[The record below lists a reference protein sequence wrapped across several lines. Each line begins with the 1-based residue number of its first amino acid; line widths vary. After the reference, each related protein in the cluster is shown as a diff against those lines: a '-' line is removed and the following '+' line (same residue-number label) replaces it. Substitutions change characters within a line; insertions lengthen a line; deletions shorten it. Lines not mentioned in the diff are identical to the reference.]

1 VTRGGNPSADAAQ
14 LLPLAVSRPQD
25 ALLAARSVLAG
36 QLSSYDASLAHHAIG
51 IVLRDRGDLRG
62 AVAELRT
69 GVRLARASGQPE
81 READVQATL
90 GATLAWTGRSR
101 QGLAILDGAL
111 EASHGDLTGRVLMRR
126 ATILKHLGRF
136 HEAHRDL
143 NRALPYL
150 RRAGDTVWEARSLTW
165 RAEVFLGLGLPGR
178 AAADFARA
186 EELLATTGQDLEY
199 AKARH
204 NRGLAALSRGD
215 LPAALSYFDEAGNR
229 YGTLGETIPELT
241 IDRCS
246 ALLAAGLAAEAAR
259 EADTALSQIPTE
271 GWIAYKKAELLFSA
285 ATAAL
290 AAGLPVGAA
299 DRARQARRLFRA
311 QQRAIWAARSD
322 LVLAQARYMAGER
335 SAALLRHAE
344 RVAARL
350 EASRDGEAMH
360 AHLLAG
366 RVALSRGRAAEAG
379 QHLERA
385 ARSRRRRPPL
395 TRSVAWLARA
405 LQADARGDARATVAA
420 CTRGLDALEEHQMTL
435 GATELRAYGTA
446 HGAELATL
454 AQRVAL
460 SRNDARRLL
469 LWSERWRA
477 TALAVPSTPTRH
489 DRKLAAELEALRSV
503 SRLLQSG
510 EMAAARRNA
519 LERERRRLEAA
530 VQARTRR
537 SPGGAGRPSSPGPGG
552 SPGPGIREF
561 DLDELFA
568 ELGETRLVEI
578 VYVDGVRHVIVVADR
593 RMRVYPV
600 GGDPHPEVQL
610 NRFVLRRLAH
620 GPPRPGDERL
630 LPHRG
635 RALETSLLGSAAADL
650 GDGPVIVVPAGRLGP
665 VPWTLMPSLRD
676 RPVTVAPSAFSW
688 LRARR
693 RQPPS
698 QRRVALVAGPRLATG
713 GAEIAQLRD
722 KYPDAVLLGQGSATA
737 RDVLRALDGA
747 WLAHIA
753 AHGTF
758 RADNPLFSSI
768 QLDDGPLTVHDLE
781 RLGRAPYRIVLSGCD
796 SGVAAPVGADELLG
810 LVSSLVPLGAAGIV
824 ASIVPVND
832 QAAVPLMLAL
842 HDALQKEVTLAE
854 ALLAAREATVGDPL
868 AEATAHSFLALGA

>member
-1 VTRGGNPSADAAQ
+1 VTGGGNSPADPAR
-14 LLPLAVSRPQD
+14 LLPLAVSRPRD
-25 ALLAARSVLAG
+25 ALLAARSLLAG
-36 QLSSYDASLAHHAIG
+36 QPSAYDASLAHQAIG

-62 AVAELRT
+62 ALAELRMA
-69 GVRLARASGQPE
+69 VRLARASGQPE
-81 READVQATL
+81 REVDVQATL
-90 GATLAWTGRSR
+90 GLTLAWTGHSR
-101 QGLAILDGAL
+101 QGLAILDRAV
-111 EASHGDLTGRVLMRR
+111 EASHGGLAGRVLMRR
-126 ATILKHLGRF
+126 ASIFKHLGRF
-136 HEAHRDL
+136 HEAHQDL
-143 NRALPYL
+143 SRALAHL
-150 RRAGDTVWEARSLTW
+150 RRAGDTVWEARSVTW

-178 AAADFARA
+178 AAADFGRA
-186 EELLATTGQDLEY
+186 EELFATTGQEFEY
-199 AKARH
+199 AMARH
-204 NRGLAALSRGD
+204 NLGLVALSRGD
-215 LPAALSYFDEAGNR
+215 LPEALTYFDEAGSR
-229 YGTLGETIPELT
+229 YDALGATVPELT

-259 EADTALSQIPTE
+259 ETDTALSRIPP
-271 GWIAYKKAELLFSA
+271 GGGAAYKKAELLFAA

-290 AAGLPVGAA
+290 AAGHPADAA

-311 QQRAIWAARSD
+311 QQRAIWEARAD
-322 LVLAQARYMAGER
+322 LVLAQARYAAGER

-350 EASRDGEAMH
+350 DTSRDGQAIH

-366 RVALSRGRAAEAG
+366 RLALSRGCAAEAG

-405 LQADARGDARATVAA
+405 LQADARDDARATVAA
-420 CTRGLDALEEHQMTL
+420 CTRGLDALEEHQVTL

-460 SRNDARRLL
+460 RRGDAQRLL

-489 DRKLAAELEALRSV
+489 DRELAAELEALRSV

-519 LERERRRLEAA
+519 LERERRRLETT

-537 SPGGAGRPSSPGPGG
+537 APGGAGRASSPRPDG
-552 SPGPGIREF
+552 SPRPGVRES

-578 VYVDGVRHVIVVADR
+578 VYVDGVRHVIVVAGR
-593 RMRVYPV
+593 RIRLYPV
-600 GGDPHPEVQL
+600 SGDPHSEVRL

-620 GPPRPGDERL
+620 RSARPGDERL

-635 RALETSLLGSAAADL
+635 RALESSLLGSAAADL
-650 GDGPVIVVPAGRLGP
+650 GDGPVVVVPDSRLGP

-676 RPVTVAPSAFSW
+676 RPVTVAPSAFTW

-693 RQPPS
+693 RQPPVE
-698 QRRVALVAGPRLATG
+698 RRVTLVAGPRLATR
-713 GAEIAQLRD
+713 GAEVAQLRD
-722 KYPDAVLLGQGSATA
+722 RYPDAVLLGQGSARA
-737 RDVLRALDGA
+737 GDVLRALDGA

-781 RLGRAPYRIVLSGCD
+781 RLGRAPYQMVLSSCD
-796 SGVAAPVGADELLG
+796 SGVAAAVGADELLG

-832 QAAVPLMLAL
+832 RAAVPLMLAL
-842 HDALQKEVTLAE
+842 HDALQKEVTLPE
-854 ALLAAREATVGDPL
+854 ALLAARQATVGDPL

>member
-1 VTRGGNPSADAAQ
+1 VTGGGNSPADPAR
-14 LLPLAVSRPQD
+14 LLPLALSRPQD
-25 ALLAARSVLAG
+25 ALLAARSLLAD
-36 QLSSYDASLAHHAIG
+36 QPSAYDASLAHQAIG
-51 IVLRDRGDLRG
+51 IVLRDRGELRG
-62 AVAELRT
+62 ALAELRT
-69 GVRLARASGQPE
+69 AVRLARASGQPE
-81 READVQATL
+81 REVDVQATL
-90 GATLAWTGRSR
+90 GLTIAWTGRSR
-101 QGLAILDGAL
+101 QGLAILDRAV
-111 EASHGDLTGRVLMRR
+111 EASHGDLAGRVLMRR
-126 ATILKHLGRF
+126 ASILKHLGRF
-136 HEAHRDL
+136 HEAHEDL
-143 NRALPYL
+143 SRALPYL
-150 RRAGDTVWEARSLTW
+150 RRAGDTVWEARSVSW
-165 RAEVFLGLGLPGR
+165 RAEVFLELGLPGR
-178 AAADFARA
+178 AAADFAHA
-186 EELLATTGQDLEY
+186 EELFATTGQEFEY
-199 AKARH
+199 ALARH
-204 NRGLAALSRGD
+204 NLGLVALSRGD
-215 LPAALSYFDEAGNR
+215 LPEALAYFDEAR
-229 YGTLGETIPELT
+229 SRHDALGVTNPDLA

-259 EADTALSQIPTE
+259 ETDAALSRIPRQ
-271 GWIAYKKAELLFSA
+271 GWIAYKKAELLFAA

-290 AAGLPVGAA
+290 AAGHPVNAA
-299 DRARQARRLFRA
+299 DRARQARRLFRT
-311 QQRAIWAARSD
+311 QQRAIWEARAH
-322 LVLAQARYMAGER
+322 LVLAQARYAAGER
-335 SAALLRHAE
+335 SATLLRHAE

-350 EASRDGEAMH
+350 DASRDGQAMH

-366 RVALSRGRAAEAG
+366 RLALSRGRAAEAG

-405 LQADARGDARATVAA
+405 LQADACGDARATVAA
-420 CTRGLDALEEHQMTL
+420 CARGLDALNEHQMTL

-454 AQRVAL
+454 AQRIAL
-460 SRNDARRLL
+460 RRGDAQRLL

-477 TALAVPSTPTRH
+477 TALAVPSTPTRR
-489 DRKLAAELEALRSV
+489 DRELAAELEALRSV
-503 SRLLQSG
+503 SRLLQSD

-519 LERERRRLEAA
+519 LERERRRLETA

-537 SPGGAGRPSSPGPGG
+537 SPGGAGPGGGPGPGG
-552 SPGPGIREF
+552 SPAPGTREF

-578 VYVDGVRHVIVVADR
+578 VYVDGVRHVIVVAGR
-593 RMRVYPV
+593 RIRRYSV
-600 GGDPHPEVQL
+600 GGDPQPEVQL
-610 NRFVLRRLAH
+610 NRFMLRRLADR
-620 GPPRPGDERL
+620 PPRPGDERL

-635 RALETSLLGSAAADL
+635 RALESSLLGSAAADL
-650 GDGPVIVVPAGRLGP
+650 GDGPVVIVPAGRLGP

-676 RPVTVAPSAFSW
+676 RPVTVAPSAFTW

-693 RQPPS
+693 RQPPV

-722 KYPDAVLLGQGSATA
+722 RYPDAVLLGQGSAMA
-737 RDVLRALDGA
+737 GDVLRALDGA

-768 QLDDGPLTVHDLE
+768 QLDDGPLTVHDFE
-781 RLGRAPYRIVLSGCD
+781 RLDRAPYRMVLSSCD
-796 SGVAAPVGADELLG
+796 SGVAAAVGADELLG

-832 QAAVPLMLAL
+832 WAAVPLMLAL
-842 HDALQKEVTLAE
+842 HDALQKEVTLPE
-854 ALLAAREATVGDPL
+854 ALLAARQATAGDPL

>member
-1 VTRGGNPSADAAQ
+1 MAWPDACSCGAPSSSSTWAASTRPIRTLAALCRTFAGRVTR
-14 LLPLAVSRPQD
+14 SR
-25 ALLAARSVLAG
+25 
-36 QLSSYDASLAHHAIG
+36 
-51 IVLRDRGDLRG
+51 
-62 AVAELRT
+62 
-69 GVRLARASGQPE
+69 
-81 READVQATL
+81 
-90 GATLAWTGRSR
+90 
-101 QGLAILDGAL
+101 
-111 EASHGDLTGRVLMRR
+111 
-126 ATILKHLGRF
+126 
-136 HEAHRDL
+136 
-143 NRALPYL
+143 
-150 RRAGDTVWEARSLTW
+150 EARSLTW
-165 RAEVFLGLGLPGR
+165 RAEVFLGLGLPAR

-186 EELLATTGQDLEY
+186 EELFATTGQEFDY
-199 AKARH
+199 AMARH
-204 NRGLAALSRGD
+204 NLGLVALSRGD
-215 LPAALSYFDEAGNR
+215 LPGALAYLDEAGSR
-229 YGTLGETIPELT
+229 YDALGVTNLDLA

-246 ALLAAGLAAEAAR
+246 ALLAAGLAAEAAQ
-259 EADTALSQIPTE
+259 ETDAALSRIPPAGE
-271 GWIAYKKAELLFSA
+271 IAYKKAELLFAA

-290 AAGLPVGAA
+290 AAGHPANAA
-299 DRARQARRLFRA
+299 DRARQARRLFRT
-311 QQRAIWAARSD
+311 QQRAIWETRTD
-322 LVLAQARYMAGER
+322 LVLAQARYAADER

-350 EASRDGEAMH
+350 DASRDGEALH
-360 AHLLAG
+360 AHLLAWL
-366 RVALSRGRAAEAG
+366 ALSRGRSAEAA
-379 QHLERA
+379 QHLEQA

-420 CTRGLDALEEHQMTL
+420 CTRGLDALQEHQMTL

-460 SRNDARRLL
+460 GRGDARRLL

-489 DRKLAAELEALRSV
+489 DRELAAELEALRSV
-503 SRLLQSG
+503 SRLLQSA
-510 EMAAARRNA
+510 EMAGARRNA

-537 SPGGAGRPSSPGPGG
+537 SPGEAGPARSLG
-552 SPGPGIREF
+552 SGTREF

-568 ELGETRLVEI
+568 ELGETRLVEV
-578 VYVDGVRHVIVVADR
+578 VYVDGARYVIVVAGR
-593 RMRVYPV
+593 RVRLYPV
-600 GGDPHPEVQL
+600 GGDPHREVQL
-610 NRFVLRRLAH
+610 SRFVLRRLAY
-620 GPPRPGDERL
+620 GPPQPGDELL

-635 RALETSLLGSAAADL
+635 RALESSLLGAAAADL
-650 GDGPVIVVPAGRLGP
+650 GDGPVVVVPAGQMGP

-676 RPVTVAPSAFSW
+676 RPVTVAPSALTW

-693 RQPPS
+693 RQPPV

-713 GAEIAQLRD
+713 GAEVAQLHDR
-722 KYPDAVLLGQGSATA
+722 YPDAVLLGQGSATA
-737 RDVLRALDGA
+737 GDVLRALDGA

-781 RLGRAPYRIVLSGCD
+781 RLGQAPYRIILSSCD
-796 SGVAAPVGADELLG
+796 SGVAASVGADELLG

-832 QAAVPLMLAL
+832 RAAVPVMLAL
-842 HDALQKEVTLAE
+842 HDALQKEVTLPE